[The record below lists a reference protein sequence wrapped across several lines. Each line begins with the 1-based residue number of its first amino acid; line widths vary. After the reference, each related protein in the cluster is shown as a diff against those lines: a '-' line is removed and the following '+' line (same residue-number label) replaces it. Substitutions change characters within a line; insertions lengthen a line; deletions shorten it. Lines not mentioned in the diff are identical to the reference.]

1 MAWMGCCRPVSMTC
15 AQELKGASRMHP
27 ADRPCPAHH
36 PLQAWYTGEGALGS
50 LSKFANGF

>member
-1 MAWMGCCRPVSMTC
+1 MQAHLSGMLLIVS
-15 AQELKGASRMHP
+15 LLPR
-27 ADRPCPAHH
+27 R

>member
-1 MAWMGCCRPVSMTC
+1 MLLIVFLLPR
-15 AQELKGASRMHP
+15 
-27 ADRPCPAHH
+27 